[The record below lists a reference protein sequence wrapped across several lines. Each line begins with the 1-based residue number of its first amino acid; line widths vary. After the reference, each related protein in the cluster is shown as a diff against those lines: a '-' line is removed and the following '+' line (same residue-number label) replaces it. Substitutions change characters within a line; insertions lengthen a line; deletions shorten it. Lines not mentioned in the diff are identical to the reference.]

1 MTQPKP
7 RVLIFS
13 QRNIFSRALFRCPHL
28 EFEDLIAELDSAEIV
43 APKANPSSLRHNI
56 VKRAAYRLPVA
67 LNPGI
72 HKVHPKARYDLFLAV
87 CGQPQDLLMADAA
100 LKWRDVAATSVCL
113 IDEFWITEIGAYRNF
128 LHLLEKF
135 DLVILYYSQTVKPL
149 AERIKSTCMFLP
161 PGVDTLLFSPYPD
174 PVARSVDVY
183 SIGRRSEITHQK
195 LRKMAEDGL
204 FYLHDS
210 MAGGD
215 AINSREHRALF
226 AKVAKRTR
234 YFIVNP
240 GLIDRPDIR
249 RDQMEIGNRY
259 FEGAASG
266 TIMVGERPNNPEFER
281 LFDWRDAVI
290 RLPYDSEDIDI
301 LISELDSQP
310 ERQERIRR
318 TNVAKSLLHHDWA
331 YRWEAILNAVGL
343 QPMPQLARRKE
354 RLKQLSLDIWPLP
367 EAALKKE
374 REVATACQDLL

>member
-1 MTQPKP
+1 MTQSKP

-28 EFEDLIAELDSAEIV
+28 EFEDLIAELDSADIV
-43 APKANPSSLRHNI
+43 APKADPSSSRHNI
-56 VKRAAYRLPVA
+56 VKRVAYRAPVA

-72 HKVHPKARYDLFLAV
+72 QKVHSKARYDLFLAV
-87 CGQPQDLLMADAA
+87 CGQPQDLLMANAA
-100 LKWRDVAATSVCL
+100 LKWREVAATSVCL
-113 IDEFWITEIGAYRNF
+113 IDEFWISEMVAYRNF

-135 DLVILYYSQTVKPL
+135 DLVLLYYSQTVKPL
-149 AERIKSTCMFLP
+149 AERIKSKCMFLP
-161 PGVDTLLFSPYPD
+161 PGVDALVFNPYPN

-195 LRKMAEDGL
+195 LRKMAEEGL

-210 MAGGD
+210 IAGGE
-215 AINSREHRALF
+215 AIHSHEHRALF

-249 RDQMEIGNRY
+249 GDQMEIGNRY

-266 TIMVGERPNNPEFER
+266 TIMVGERPNTPEFER
-281 LFDWRDAVI
+281 IFHWRDAVI
-290 RLPYDSEDIDI
+290 HLPYDSPNIDA
-301 LISELDSQP
+301 LIRELDSQP
-310 ERQERIRR
+310 ERQEQIRR
-318 TNVAKSLLHHDWA
+318 TNVAESLLHHDWA
-331 YRWEAILNAVGL
+331 YRWEAILNAVEL

-354 RLKQLSLDIWPLP
+354 RLKQLSQDICPV
-367 EAALKKE
+367 EEMALE
-374 REVATACQDLL
+374 GQDR